1 MIIAIVLSSLAL
13 LAATLCLLLLWQA
26 EKCRTKQKAALV
38 KHTEDA
44 VRLFADQLYRRCA
57 ELEGQLAETQGVL
70 SVAEETV
77 ALLQGKVSALE
88 SGTVPDFEKAKEAA
102 NAVNDFNAGISGI
115 LGFDP
120 MEVIRKQRESVGD
133 V

>member
-1 MIIAIVLSSLAL
+1 MIVAIVLSSLAL
-13 LAATLCLLLLWQA
+13 LAAALCLLLLCRE
-26 EKCRTKQKAALV
+26 EKRRTKQKAALM
-38 KHTEDA
+38 KYTEDS
-44 VRLFADQLYRRCA
+44 VRLSADQLYRRCA
-57 ELEGQLAETQGVL
+57 ELEGHLAEAQKKI
-70 SVAEETV
+70 E
-77 ALLQGKVSALE
+77 ALE

-120 MEVIRKQRESVGD
+120 MAVIRKQRESVGD